1 MAKPHWTYG
10 KHTAPKTWHEAAD
23 ILRKGD
29 KPVQKSSGLAEA
41 LKSIEK
47 LLKDKK

>member
-1 MAKPHWTYG
+1 MAKSNWTYG
-10 KHTAPKTWHEAAD
+10 KHTSPKTWHEAAD
-23 ILRKGD
+23 ILRQGD
-29 KPVQKSSGLAEA
+29 KPTSKSSGLTEA